1 MPVNYNHVSRV
12 VIRGEWITVE
22 RGTLVVEPFTLVDN
36 QGTPAHPD
44 LGMWAY
50 HFFTDTGDEYYGP
63 LGEIQ
68 LFKLAKV
75 D

>member
-1 MPVNYNHVSRV
+1 MPVKYQNVSRV

-22 RGTLVVEPFTLVDN
+22 RGSLRVEPFAMVDDSGN
-36 QGTPAHPD
+36 PAHPD

-50 HFFTDTGDEYYGP
+50 HFRTDTGDEYYGP

-68 LFKLAKV
+68 LFKMANV
-75 D
+75 